1 MSKNNKK
8 DRFFDVEVVNKTQ
21 KSRKTIKIDSSKSK
35 TAKNK

>member
-1 MSKNNKK
+1 MSKNKKK

-21 KSRKTIKIDSSKSK
+21 KSRKTIKIDTSKLK